1 MRFSWSVGFLLLAGC
16 GMFSSKPADT
26 ATLSLNDPYW
36 DRVNVEV
43 VITRSSDCDNRGE
56 GFISSKELVLRK
68 NKTEMVEAPNGA
80 VICWRHDRNPDK
92 PVAGAWTGWTKATL
106 NPGQN
111 AEADL

>member
-1 MRFSWSVGFLLLAGC
+1 MRRCCTLMFLLLAGC
-16 GMFSSKPADT
+16 GMFASKPADMSILT
-26 ATLSLNDPYW
+26 LNDPYW
-36 DRVNVEV
+36 ERVNVEV

-56 GFISSKELVLRK
+56 GFISSKEIVMRK
-68 NKTEMVEAPNGA
+68 NKTEAIETPNGA

-111 AEADL
+111 AESDL